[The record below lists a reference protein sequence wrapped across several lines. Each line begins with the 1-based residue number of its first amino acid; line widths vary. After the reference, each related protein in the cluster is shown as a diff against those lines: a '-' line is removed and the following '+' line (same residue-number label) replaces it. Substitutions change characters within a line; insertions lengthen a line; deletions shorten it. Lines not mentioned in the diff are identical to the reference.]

1 MSKSVHQFG
10 DLYGN
15 VGGKADAPQV
25 RQARRGGEGT
35 ERQPRVGVVYNPR
48 SHRNK
53 GQDLE
58 VADLPNV
65 TVSQPHGR
73 DQITECLSQFARDGI
88 DYLIINGGDG
98 TVRDVLTCGQ
108 PVFGDHWPELA
119 VLPKGKTNALNV
131 DLGAPGGWTLAEAVA
146 AWNGGRR
153 IARRPIE
160 ITRADGDSPTV
171 RGFIFGAGAFTIAI
185 KAGQDAHRLGAF
197 DSLAVGVTAIWGAL
211 QVIFGSD
218 ANSWRRGVAMDITL
232 MPQDEAM
239 PRSRFGDPARR
250 SFMLASTLENFPMGV
265 KIFGPLKEGLKML
278 LLDHPRRRMMPLIP
292 AIMAGYRPDGLSKK
306 GLHQIGVEA
315 FEIRLEDQFILDG
328 EAFPAGHYRIGQ
340 GAPLTFIAP

>member
-10 DLYGN
+10 DLYGEAVPN
-15 VGGKADAPQV
+15 DGAPQ
-25 RQARRGGEGT
+25 ARATRTDGT
-35 ERQPRVGVVYNPR
+35 SSTPRVGVVYNPR

-58 VADLPNV
+58 IAGLHNV

-73 DQITECLSQFARDGI
+73 DQITQCLADFARDGI

-108 PVFGDHWPELA
+108 AVFGDDWPELA

-146 AWNGGRR
+146 AWDGGQR
-153 IARRPIE
+153 ITRRPIE
-160 ITRADGDSPTV
+160 ITRADGESPTV

-185 KAGQDAHRLGAF
+185 RAGQDAHRLGAF
-197 DSLAVGVTAIWGAL
+197 DSLAVGVTALWGAM
-211 QVIFGSD
+211 QVFFGGDS
-218 ANSWRRGVAMDITL
+218 NPWRSGVRMDINL
-232 MPQDEAM
+232 LPEGQPM
-239 PRSRFGDPARR
+239 PRSRFGDPGRR
-250 SFMLASTLENFPMGV
+250 AFLLASTLENFPMGV
-265 KIFGPLKEGLKML
+265 KAFGPLREGLKL
-278 LLDHPRRRMMPLIP
+278 LVLDHPRRRLMALIP
-292 AIMAGYRPDGLSKK
+292 AILAGYRPAGLSDK
-306 GLHQIGVEA
+306 GLHQIGAEA
-315 FEIRLEDQFILDG
+315 FEIELEDQFILDG
-328 EAFPAGHYRIGQ
+328 EAFPEGHYRIGQ